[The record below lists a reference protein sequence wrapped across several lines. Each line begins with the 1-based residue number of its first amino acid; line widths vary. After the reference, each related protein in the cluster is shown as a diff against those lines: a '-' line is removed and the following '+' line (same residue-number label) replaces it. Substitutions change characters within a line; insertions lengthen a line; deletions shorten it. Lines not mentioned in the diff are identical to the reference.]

1 MATHAP
7 TTRRSLC
14 CHSHTWW
21 ARHPNIIQAA
31 MAKTA
36 AVVTKLQNDLAGVTS
51 DAMEVVKEGVLEL
64 QGDRGRLL
72 QNV

>member
-1 MATHAP
+1 
-7 TTRRSLC
+7 
-14 CHSHTWW
+14 
-21 ARHPNIIQAA
+21 

>member
-1 MATHAP
+1 MAT
-7 TTRRSLC
+7 

-21 ARHPNIIQAA
+21 WTRHPNIIQAA